1 MSKEKDLPID
11 TLLSKEVKKLTPLE
25 CKDLLPSLEKE
36 LAKTEP
42 LTLLESGHL
51 FIKTKRATLEPLVL
65 NRAQKHV
72 LGVIRMCL
80 AKMKPVRLLILKAR
94 QLGMSTLC
102 EGIIY
107 AYTSQIENLNTLIV
121 ADDVDGASYLF
132 EMSKLY
138 QEKMPSY
145 LRPTERKSNEK
156 KLEFDKMHSQILIDT
171 AANTEAGR
179 KYTFRI
185 VHLSEY
191 AFYKYPNE
199 LMLGLSQTVPSLAG
213 TMILKESTANGF
225 NHFKEEWD
233 KAINKET
240 DYIPIFIPWYW
251 DDGYKMTA
259 SKDMLIADPLLGDI
273 SKDERSLES
282 QMAADGI
289 KDIRDHLEWRRWC
302 IRNNCNGKL
311 ADFQQEYPSTP
322 EEAFIASGDCAF
334 DKDSLIA
341 MLKKNAQPIAIGNIV
356 KADYK
361 YVFRPEPH
369 GDFKVWQKIEA
380 RSSEEYLVAG
390 DACSG
395 SGIDWAALVAIGKK
409 SNNVVATLRMKCDAD
424 ELAEKAMLLASW
436 LHDAEIAIENDKY
449 GFHANRKLR
458 TIYGNVFIQESI
470 DKETNVVTQRFGW
483 DTNSKTR
490 PDMLGQLKQEIRESS
505 TELFDPVLIREALT
519 FVKNKETGKEEA
531 QDGCNDDMVMARA
544 IASAVRQ
551 MHPFQSINTTPPP
564 RSPIADY

>member
-1 MSKEKDLPID
+1 MISSEKDLAKLDP
-11 TLLSKEVKKLTPLE
+11 LSLV
-25 CKDLLPSLEKE
+25 EK
-36 LAKTEP
+36 
-42 LTLLESGHL
+42 GRL
-51 FIKTKRATLEPLVL
+51 FIKTKNATLEPMVL

-94 QLGMSTLC
+94 QLGMSTLA

-107 AYTSQIENLNTLIV
+107 AYASQIENLNTLIV

-138 QEKMPSY
+138 QEKMVPH
-145 LRPTERKSNEK
+145 LRPSEKRSNEK

-213 TMILKESTANGF
+213 TMIIKESTANGF

-251 DDGYKMTA
+251 DDGYRMTA
-259 SKDMLIADPLLGDI
+259 NNLTIGDPLLGDI
-273 SKDERSLES
+273 SKDERSLEQ
-282 QMAADGI
+282 QMLDDGI
-289 KDIRDHLEWRRWC
+289 NDIADRLEWRRWC

-334 DKDSLIA
+334 DKESLIE
-341 MLKKNAQPIAIGNIV
+341 MLKRNDKPIGIGNIV
-356 KADYK
+356 KQDYR
-361 YVFRPEPH
+361 YTFRPDPD
-369 GDFKVWQKIEA
+369 GDFQIWEKIQP

-409 SNNVVATLRMKCDAD
+409 SNNVVATFRKKVDAD
-424 ELAEKAMLLASW
+424 VLAEKAMLLASY
-436 LHDAEIAIENDKY
+436 LHSCEIAIENDKY

-458 TIYGNVFIQESI
+458 TIYGNIFIQESI

-483 DTNSKTR
+483 DTNSRTR
-490 PDMLGQLKQEIRESS
+490 PDMLGQLKQEIRERS
-505 TELFDPVLIREALT
+505 TELHDPIMIRECLT
-519 FVKNKETGKEEA
+519 FVKNKDTGKEAA
-531 QDGCNDDMVMARA
+531 QEGCNDDIVMARA

-551 MHPFQSINTTPPP
+551 MHPFQSINTTAPQ
-564 RSPIADY
+564 RSDIPDY